1 MNAAEPTP
9 PASPSRAADLVL
21 IGVAVIAAL
30 LALANAGF
38 ALVFPLELELREGTA
53 WLHAI
58 AARDGVDL
66 YEHGRVA
73 FVNMNHGPL
82 DPILKHALAAVLPW
96 LGPAAITRAFVVL
109 LPLALLA
116 AMWRATGGRLWPA
129 IAWAGGLHLFLLGLS
144 PPHFLLGRSDPTA
157 LCLLALLLWRGSKSL
172 GRPLPARVR
181 TCGGL
186 VATGVIG
193 GFVLAANW
201 RFFPAVGAV
210 IAGLGAEALALTPR
224 GRRGASLVRG
234 IVAVLCGLA
243 LPFAV
248 IVLGQ
253 FGGDWDR
260 YQRHFFGFFTAAS
273 GWGTTAAGQFELL
286 PAALLATRWP
296 LHLAALVLVVLGLC
310 YPAARV
316 PRALQVWVWLPLL
329 GLLGVTCSV
338 AYFLNHGGGGL
349 HYYAAFYL
357 PLAFHLARA
366 VDWPQVRPMFARGV
380 VGAALLLGLPWT
392 AMLDQAG
399 ALARSRGQ
407 AEAFLA
413 ACREAAGST
422 PIYSEEFHFFKT
434 RYSGETIDMGD
445 EVHAVAETG
454 FFGPT
459 FSATARASFA
469 RLAERPPPFVLS
481 GGIGSAPLQRL
492 LAEAYVPALRVPYAP
507 GYAGPPQTLFR
518 HRSVPAPAPGS
529 R

>member
-1 MNAAEPTP
+1 MSADEPAPSP
-9 PASPSRAADLVL
+9 PLTRAADVVL
-21 IGVAVIAAL
+21 IAVAVAATL
-30 LALANAGF
+30 LALANAAL
-38 ALVFPLELELREGTA
+38 ALVFPIELELREGTV
-53 WLHAI
+53 WLHAL
-58 AARDGVDL
+58 AAREGVDL
-66 YEHGRVA
+66 YEHERVA

-82 DPILKHALAAVLPW
+82 DPILKHALAAALPW
-96 LGPAAITRAFVVL
+96 LGPAAITRAFVAL

-129 IAWAGGLHLFLLGLS
+129 VAWAGGLHLLLLGLN

-157 LCLLALLLWRGSKSL
+157 LCLLALLLWRGAKSL
-172 GRPLPARVR
+172 GRALPARAR

-210 IAGLGAEALALTPR
+210 IAGLGAETLALTPR
-224 GRRGASLVRG
+224 DRRAASLARG
-234 IVAVLCGLA
+234 VAALLTGVA
-243 LPFAV
+243 LPFVV

-273 GWGTTAAGQFELL
+273 GWGTRAAVQLELL
-286 PAALLATRWP
+286 PAALLTTRWP
-296 LHLAALVLVVLGLC
+296 LHLAALALVALGLRH
-310 YPAARV
+310 PAARV
-316 PRALQVWVWLPLL
+316 PRALQAWVWLPLL
-329 GLLGVTCSV
+329 GLLGVSCSV

-349 HYYAAFYL
+349 HYYAAFYV

-366 VDWPQVRPMFARGV
+366 VDWPRVRLPFARAA
-380 VGAALLLGLPWT
+380 VGAALLLGLPW
-392 AMLDQAG
+392 APLLEQAA

-413 ACREAAGST
+413 TCRATAGDA

-434 RYSGETIDMGD
+434 RYAGETIDMGD
-445 EVHAVAETG
+445 EVHAVAESG
-454 FFGPT
+454 FFGPA
-459 FSATARASFA
+459 FSATARTSFA
-469 RLAERPPPFVLS
+469 RLEERPPPYVLS
-481 GGIGSAPLQRL
+481 GGIGSAALQKL

-507 GYAGPPQTLFR
+507 GYVGPPQTLFR